1 VIGANVDVV
10 LAAVLAAALA
20 AAPASIDAVARVD
33 SDVVT
38 VADVRERQR
47 ALARVGRTATP
58 RDALAGLLEERLLA
72 GEARRLGLDRTAEV
86 QEQLA
91 AVRVPLLVEALEAD
105 LGARFDPP
113 EDALRALYHSSGDA
127 IRLVLSKYA
136 TEAEARAALD
146 RVAGGVDLRDEAKR
160 SIDPALSRSRGDTG
174 SLSRG
179 QLDGALADVAFR
191 APLGETFGPV
201 QLQLGWAI
209 GRVTERTVSDDAG
222 FADRRDALAAFARK
236 QLATEAR
243 QHLAQQLRSKE
254 GVKVDEVFLRS
265 LGSRTDATAAEL
277 DHVVAVVDGSPLRYR
292 AIHPSVAVLA
302 GSNGHLAGPGTKVAL
317 AERAVE
323 ERLLAGAA
331 VRRGLDRS
339 PAVAGVLPG
348 VEWNVLAAAYVARVA
363 RDPGAGTGDPKV
375 RATLAE
381 LRSRARIQIDD
392 VRLGAVSVQP
402 PTTPR

>member
-1 VIGANVDVV
+1 MIGPTV
-10 LAAVLAAALA
+10 AVLLA
-20 AAPASIDAVARVD
+20 VASPGAEVLARVD

-47 ALARVGRTATP
+47 ALARLGRTATP
-58 RDALAGLLEERLLA
+58 RDALTALLEERLLA

-86 QEQLA
+86 EEQLA
-91 AVRVPLLVEALEAD
+91 AVRVPLLVEALVAD

-136 TEAEARAALD
+136 TEAEARAALE
-146 RVAGGVDLRDEAKR
+146 RVSGGVDLRDEAKR
-160 SIDPALSRSRGDTG
+160 SIDPAGSRSGGDTG
-174 SLSRG
+174 SVSRG
-179 QLDGALADVAFR
+179 QLDRALADVAFR
-191 APLGETFGPV
+191 APLGATFGPV
-201 QLQLGWAI
+201 QLELGWAI
-209 GRVTERTVSDDAG
+209 GRVTERTVSDEAG
-222 FADRRDALAAFARK
+222 FAARRDALAAFARN
-236 QLATEAR
+236 QLAAEAR

-254 GVKVDEVFLRS
+254 GAKVDEVFLRS
-265 LGSRTDATAAEL
+265 LGNRTDATPAEL
-277 DHVVAVVDGSPLRYR
+277 DHVIAVVDGTPLRYR

-375 RATLAE
+375 RARLAE

-392 VRLGAVSVQP
+392 GRLGAVSVQP
-402 PTTPR
+402 PATPR